1 MLKEFCTKKTVK
13 KRKSKKLLDSWF
25 DDKIVSSII
34 FKKPEIK
41 FYCIHN
47 LLKISIFFTKLNIL
61 ANKIL

>member
-25 DDKIVSSII
+25 DDKFVSSII

-47 LLKISIFFTKLNIL
+47 LLKISIFFIITTHTCK
-61 ANKIL
+61 